1 MGYNIH
7 ITRQQG
13 WYDEVPELFITMEEW
28 VAYVA
33 QDADMRQ
40 DDHAL
45 VKTTSGEDFGVI
57 SEGLSVWT
65 KYSRN
70 GIGGGYAWFS
80 YEEGNID
87 VKNPDDEILG
97 KMYEIAQ
104 ALGARLVGDE
114 GEDYNRDNSTGRIV
128 TAPTPSTQRKWWQ
141 IWK

>member
-13 WYDEVPELFITMEEW
+13 WYDEVPELCITMDEW
-28 VAYVA
+28 GAYVA
-33 QDADMRQ
+33 EDADMRQ
-40 DDHAL
+40 DDHAF
-45 VKTTSGEDFGVI
+45 VKTTSGEDLGVI

-70 GIGGGYAWFS
+70 GFGGGYAWFS

-87 VKNPDDEILG
+87 VKNPDDEILS

-104 ALGARLVGDE
+104 ALGARLIGDE
-114 GEDYNRDNSTGRIV
+114 GEEYYRDNSTGRVV

-141 IWK
+141 FWK